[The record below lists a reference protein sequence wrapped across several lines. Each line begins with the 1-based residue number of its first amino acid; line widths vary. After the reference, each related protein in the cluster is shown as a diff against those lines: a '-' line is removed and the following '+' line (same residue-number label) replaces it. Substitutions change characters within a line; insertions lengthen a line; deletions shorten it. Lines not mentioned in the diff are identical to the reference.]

1 MAKLNQD
8 LAFKIDEMTK
18 RIDHAD
24 KEIEK
29 HINTIASLSAQK
41 STVDLSLSKNK
52 NHASQV
58 DLNSKPVGLQKFN
71 KQSGLLSNVNM
82 DSQAQLQ
89 ASNPPLEED
98 YEEDQIKE

>member
-1 MAKLNQD
+1 LSAKISYIATLESQVQTHEKEIKKLKDINTILSQEKLTMAKLNQD

-58 DLNSKPVGLQKFN
+58 DLNSKPVGL
-71 KQSGLLSNVNM
+71 
-82 DSQAQLQ
+82 
-89 ASNPPLEED
+89 
-98 YEEDQIKE
+98 